1 MADFTNKAALGT
13 RRMNPSS
20 MVPGSSSNA
29 PQGGFRTQLRSD
41 ASAAG
46 SGAAQMP
53 STPPVPP
60 NAQTATGVAPNYLTP
75 QQQMANLAEQL
86 SAGGTPRP
94 GQKVSSQMGRVPR
107 VQLPMQTFEHTGQSG
122 PMINDFHK
130 TGAPTDMSSLPAE
143 VQSQL
148 PGQTAP
154 EQKKSRTYKKE
165 DFDMLSAV
173 FKTLG
178 DQ

>member
-53 STPPVPP
+53 SLTMPQ
-60 NAQTATGVAPNYLTP
+60 NAQVATPSPVTP
-75 QQQMANLAEQL
+75 EMQAQLLAHQL

-130 TGAPTDMSSLPAE
+130 TGAPADMSSLPTDQQAMLP
-143 VQSQL
+143 SQT
-148 PGQTAP
+148 PAQ
-154 EQKKSRTYKKE
+154 QKKRSFKPA
-165 DFDMLSAV
+165 DFNMLSAI

-178 DQ
+178 EQ

>member
-1 MADFTNKAALGT
+1 MADFTDKAALGT

-46 SGAAQMP
+46 SGAAPKPTLTMP
-53 STPPVPP
+53 QNTQVVQPAPVTPDMQ
-60 NAQTATGVAPNYLTP
+60 AQLLA
-75 QQQMANLAEQL
+75 QQLN
-86 SAGGTPRP
+86 AGGTPRP
-94 GQKVSSQMGRVPR
+94 GQRVSSQMGRVPR

-130 TGAPTDMSSLPAE
+130 TGAPADMSSLPTDQQAMLP
-143 VQSQL
+143 SQT
-148 PGQTAP
+148 PAQ
-154 EQKKSRTYKKE
+154 QKKRSFKSD
-165 DFDMLSAV
+165 DFNMLSAI

-178 DQ
+178 EQ